1 MYLLFFEPR
10 IPLFLWLVLLAVFI
24 KVRNARP
31 CSFSASLTYY
41 RIEVFSKLKLACHY
55 SAICTSL
62 VFTNVLVA
70 HPVSE
75 ATVPKTT
82 TSANSFIQLF
92 VLLFRSLQF
101 CFQYQHSYTQLLDLS
116 IAHCLVGCL
125 QKLSKRRLHPA
136 LFIPGLKI
144 NWSAYPF

>member
-41 RIEVFSKLKLACHY
+41 RIEVFSKLKLACQY

-70 HPVSE
+70 HPVSQ

-92 VLLFRSLQF
+92 VLLFRSFQF
-101 CFQYQHSYTQLLDLS
+101 CFQYQHFYTQLLDLS
-116 IAHCLVGCL
+116 IARWLVGCL

-136 LFIPGLKI
+136 LFIARLKI
-144 NWSAYPF
+144 NGSASPF